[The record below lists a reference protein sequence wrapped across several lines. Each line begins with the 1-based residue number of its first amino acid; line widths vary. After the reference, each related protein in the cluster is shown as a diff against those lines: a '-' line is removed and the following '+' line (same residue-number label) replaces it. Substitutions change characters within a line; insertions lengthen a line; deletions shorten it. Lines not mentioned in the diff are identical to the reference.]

1 MADHARRCA
10 HSMGHGGV
18 LLRSHTRVRP
28 TFPFVQFKP
37 PRAGERIRAVPS
49 TLYRARRQ
57 TMGGANKWFIALS
70 AALAVAAVSSQTV
83 AQDSAARDAAIARCI
98 KEAQTAYPLDGDD
111 QGRNR
116 TALYKACMT
125 AAGFNP

>member
-1 MADHARRCA
+1 MNRANR
-10 HSMGHGGV
+10 
-18 LLRSHTRVRP
+18 LL
-28 TFPFVQFKP
+28 
-37 PRAGERIRAVPS
+37 
-49 TLYRARRQ
+49 
-57 TMGGANKWFIALS
+57 IALALGLS
-70 AALAVAAVSSQTV
+70 ATAFASQV
-83 AQDSAARDAAIARCI
+83 WAQDSAAMDAAIAKCV

>member
-1 MADHARRCA
+1 
-10 HSMGHGGV
+10 
-18 LLRSHTRVRP
+18 
-28 TFPFVQFKP
+28 
-37 PRAGERIRAVPS
+37 
-49 TLYRARRQ
+49 
-57 TMGGANKWFIALS
+57 MGGANKWFVALS
-70 AALAVAAVSSQTV
+70 AALAVAAVSSQTL

>member
-1 MADHARRCA
+1 
-10 HSMGHGGV
+10 
-18 LLRSHTRVRP
+18 
-28 TFPFVQFKP
+28 
-37 PRAGERIRAVPS
+37 
-49 TLYRARRQ
+49 
-57 TMGGANKWFIALS
+57 MGGANKWFVALA

-98 KEAQTAYPLDGDD
+98 KQAQTAYHSTAMTK
-111 QGRNR
+111 GRNR

>member
-1 MADHARRCA
+1 MNRANR
-10 HSMGHGGV
+10 
-18 LLRSHTRVRP
+18 LL
-28 TFPFVQFKP
+28 
-37 PRAGERIRAVPS
+37 
-49 TLYRARRQ
+49 
-57 TMGGANKWFIALS
+57 IALALGLS
-70 AALAVAAVSSQTV
+70 ATAFASQVS
-83 AQDSAARDAAIARCI
+83 AQDSAARDAAIAKCV